1 MSYVWT
7 HYLYLGPL
15 LNLLEKDHKK
25 REGNRIRYKTTS
37 QLRANRSQTEAAMAT
52 AMSIAY
58 HKPPSSSSSSSSPWS
73 SSLIPAPRGGSSSAS
88 SAASP
93 TRREERRNLPTA
105 AAALV
110 AGGTA
115 ALAMAASAQALP
127 VDAPV
132 LALAALQEPENALS
146 LPTWAIH
153 VSSVIEWVIAMVL
166 VWQYGEKSGF
176 QTWKGLTWGMVPLLG
191 GALCACT
198 WHFFYNAE
206 SLEILVALQAA
217 LTVLGNMTMCFAA
230 FRIYKASQ
238 EGSKSS

>member
-1 MSYVWT
+1 
-7 HYLYLGPL
+7 
-15 LNLLEKDHKK
+15 
-25 REGNRIRYKTTS
+25 
-37 QLRANRSQTEAAMAT
+37 MAT

-58 HKPPSSSSSSSSPWS
+58 HKPPSSSSSSSSSSPWS

-93 TRREERRNLPTA
+93 TGREERRNLPTA

-132 LALAALQEPENALS
+132 LALAALREPENALS

>member
-1 MSYVWT
+1 MV
-7 HYLYLGPL
+7 
-15 LNLLEKDHKK
+15 
-25 REGNRIRYKTTS
+25 
-37 QLRANRSQTEAAMAT
+37 T
-52 AMSIAY
+52 AMSIGY
-58 HKPPSSSSSSSSPWS
+58 HKPPSSSPWS

-93 TRREERRNLPTA
+93 PTRRDVRRSLPTA
-105 AAALV
+105 AVAAALV
-110 AGGTA
+110 ACGTA
-115 ALAMAASAQALP
+115 SLAMAASAQALP

-132 LALAALQEPENALS
+132 LAFAALQEPENALS

-153 VSSVIEWVIAMVL
+153 VSSVIEWVTAMAL

-176 QTWKGLTWGMVPLLG
+176 QTWKGLTWGMVPPLG

-206 SLEILVALQAA
+206 SLEVLVALQSA

>member
-1 MSYVWT
+1 
-7 HYLYLGPL
+7 
-15 LNLLEKDHKK
+15 
-25 REGNRIRYKTTS
+25 
-37 QLRANRSQTEAAMAT
+37 MAT
-52 AMSIAY
+52 AMSIAN
-58 HKPPSSSSSSSSPWS
+58 HKPPSSSSSSSSSSPWS
-73 SSLIPAPRGGSSSAS
+73 SSLIPAPRGGSFSAS

-93 TRREERRNLPTA
+93 TRREERRSLPTA
-105 AAALV
+105 AAVALV

-146 LPTWAIH
+146 LPTWAVH
-153 VSSVIEWVIAMVL
+153 VSSVIEWVIAMAL

-206 SLEILVALQAA
+206 SLEILVALQSA